1 MLSPPTSY
9 ATHAGYGQK
18 TCSATMTK
26 MGQTIDMNRE
36 GGYIRRDKLEDLL
49 RILFGVDSEVIVC
62 FVLRPKISAWRLTAS
77 EHRLRIREGPKD
89 ASQTTLNRASLSEH
103 SEAVSGGESLI
114 TIIWFDLKR

>member
-1 MLSPPTSY
+1 
-9 ATHAGYGQK
+9 
-18 TCSATMTK
+18 MTK